1 MCAYAHAYVC
11 TSLCIYIHL
20 HAYSYIC
27 IRIYIYI
34 NTYKYVSIFIYTY
47 TFTCIFRYIHTYI
60 KYKSTYIYTYKHLRH
75 RTHALHPL
83 HKSVTFHFRRCEL
96 LLELAYLS
104 CINGRVRLQPLNILL
119 FYFALS
125 LHCLEVTAGHTCIQ
139 LGRQI
144 FGMRGHF
151 TQLILQHRTETGSK
165 ITGIEERVPHTAM
178 HHGATFGSPAT
189 HCNTRQHT
197 ATHGNTLQQAVSLA
211 TLKHKHCFTRLAT
224 QLQHTATHCNTLQHT
239 ATSRPTIHNSPATP
253 QLFRRPPLHVQSRL
267 PVSLWAPC
275 IQLHLSERADKYK
288 SQCFG

>member
-1 MCAYAHAYVC
+1 
-11 TSLCIYIHL
+11 
-20 HAYSYIC
+20 
-27 IRIYIYI
+27 
-34 NTYKYVSIFIYTY
+34 
-47 TFTCIFRYIHTYI
+47 
-60 KYKSTYIYTYKHLRH
+60 
-75 RTHALHPL
+75 
-83 HKSVTFHFRRCEL
+83 
-96 LLELAYLS
+96 
-104 CINGRVRLQPLNILL
+104 LL

-197 ATHGNTLQQAVSLA
+197 ATHGNT
-211 TLKHKHCFTRLAT
+211 R
-224 QLQHTATHCNTLQHT
+224 QHTATSCLTCYSETQTLFHATRNSAATHCNTLQHT